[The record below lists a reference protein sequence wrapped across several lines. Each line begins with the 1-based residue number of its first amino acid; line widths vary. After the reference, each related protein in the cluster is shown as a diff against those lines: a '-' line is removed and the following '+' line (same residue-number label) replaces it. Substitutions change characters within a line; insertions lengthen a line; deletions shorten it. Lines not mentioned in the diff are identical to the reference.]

1 MKLRRLILSVIII
14 NLIITGWGLIILPTN
29 VDADK
34 IIKFGN
40 SGDVPDR
47 TLTIT
52 GNSAPYMDS
61 TTYFELP
68 NSRGLV
74 KSAELKI
81 SPLHLGSDYS
91 YFPKVDV
98 GIDGDVDWQFSGPG
112 YGDFGSQYKFS
123 DNSQSIYVNIPSAGT
138 NSAFSI
144 RIPWKATVTLTE
156 MTLDATSSPTKP
168 TDPSLKV
175 GDSSSSDVWAKT
187 GQFQTS
193 VPVTNFHDEINN
205 FLIANTTPEEDDY
218 GNEYVDVPLLF
229 SAVTGGQITASS
241 LNIKYD
247 WDAVIDKSPDSLD
260 LARRLNDLIQV
271 NTSGKYSGETKIYV
285 AVYSETPCTVKLSG
299 LQVEYNAAPMI
310 NKIPSD
316 FSVPEDSNRENLINL
331 STYVNDDYQK
341 SIYLDYEVVSY
352 TNSKYVDVD
361 IFDKWNLGV
370 VADKDPHTNWH
381 GSTDVVISARDAQ
394 GVRALSN
401 EFTVTISK
409 VNDPPKVWLPIPNL
423 NITANQSNFD
433 IDLDDPVMVEGIEG
447 YYFTDIDSPN
457 LYYKAIAAP
466 SAAESLILK
475 IASGNVLN
483 ITAVGE
489 YRLNIPVRIFCGDD
503 QFEIMKLSNY
513 NANGVYQ
520 DINVNITSSGGKTPP
535 FWSTLPN
542 VKISEDTILD
552 NWLNL
557 FDYVT
562 DFDDGN
568 ENLTFSV
575 VTVSNSAYMTISID
589 PDGNIDLL
597 PATNFDGTSIVYVK
611 VEDDEYN
618 YDIEDF
624 TIEMIPKNDLPVV
637 AFIKPTARQTLSGI
651 IEIQGSA
658 YDTEDMLQRVELR
671 FGEVGEEWIT
681 AQGTK
686 YWKYYWDSVPFAP
699 GSSKLV
705 TIYAR
710 AFDGMNNSA
719 EASVEIIVNNV
730 NTDADGDGVD
740 NSIDI
745 FPNDPSEWMDS
756 DSDGHGNNK
765 DAFPNNESEWAD
777 SDGDGFGDNIDLFP
791 YMASDW
797 IDTDGDGY
805 GDNSDVYPNDKSK
818 HALAGGSSG
827 DEAEED
833 DGSVTG
839 LLWMLVIIIIIINVL
854 IFIAYAMA
862 KRKEK
867 SLKKKK

>member
-14 NLIITGWGLIILPTN
+14 NLIITGWGLIIIPAN
-29 VDADK
+29 VDAEG
-34 IIKFGN
+34 ILKFGN
-40 SGDVPDR
+40 SGGVPDR
-47 TLTIT
+47 TLTIA

-61 TTYFELP
+61 TSYFELP

-74 KSAELKI
+74 KSAEFKI

-98 GIDGDVDWQFSGPG
+98 GIDGDIDWQFNGQG
-112 YGDFGSQYKFS
+112 YGDFGSQYEFS
-123 DNSQSIYVNIPSAGT
+123 SNQQSIFVNIPSGGT

-156 MTLDATSSPTKP
+156 MMLDATSSPTKP
-168 TDPSLKV
+168 TNPLLQVGSASSPS
-175 GDSSSSDVWAKT
+175 VWSYS
-187 GQFQTS
+187 GPFQTS

-205 FLIANTTPEEDDY
+205 FLIANKTPEEDTY

-229 SAVTGGQITASS
+229 SASIAGQITASS

-247 WDAVIDKSPDSLD
+247 WDAVVDKSPDSLD
-260 LARRLNDLIQV
+260 LARRLNDLIKV
-271 NTSGKYSGETKIYV
+271 NTSGKYSGKTKVYV

-299 LQVEYNAAPMI
+299 LDIVYNGAPQI
-310 NKIPSD
+310 NKIPSG
-316 FSVPEDSNRENLINL
+316 FSVPEDSYRENLINL
-331 STYVNDDYQK
+331 STYVIDDYQE
-341 SIYLDYEVVSY
+341 SIFLDYDVVSY
-352 TNSKYVDVD
+352 TNSEYVDVNV
-361 IFDKWNLGV
+361 FDKWNLGV
-370 VADKDPHTNWH
+370 VVEQDPHTHWY
-381 GSTDVVISARDAQ
+381 GSTDVVISATDSQ

-401 EFTVTISK
+401 EFTVTISE
-409 VNDPPKVWLPIPNL
+409 VNDPPEVWLPIPNL
-423 NITANQSNFD
+423 NITVNQSNFD
-433 IDLDDPVMVEGIEG
+433 IDLDDLTMSKGIEG

-457 LYYKAIAAP
+457 LYFKAIVAP

-475 IASGNVLN
+475 IESGNVLN

-489 YRLNIPVRIFCGDD
+489 YRLNIPVKIFCGDD
-503 QFEIMKLSNY
+503 QFEIMKLSDY
-513 NANGVYQ
+513 NAKGVYQ
-520 DINVNITSSGGKTPP
+520 EINVNITSSGGKTPP

-542 VKISEDTILD
+542 TEISEDTIYD

-562 DFDDGN
+562 DFDDSN

-589 PDGNIDLL
+589 PNGNIDLL
-597 PATNFDGTSIVYVK
+597 PASNFDGTSIVYLK

-618 YDIEDF
+618 FDIAGF
-624 TIEMIPKNDLPVV
+624 TIKMIPQNDLPVV
-637 AFIKPTARQTLSGI
+637 DIILPTARQQLSGI
-651 IEIQGSA
+651 ITIQGSA
-658 YDTEDMLQRVELR
+658 YDTENLLQKVELR
-671 FGEVGEEWIT
+671 FGEGSEEWVT

-686 YWKYYWDSVPFAP
+686 YWKYHWNSVPFAP
-699 GSSKLV
+699 GSPKLV
-705 TIYAR
+705 KVYAR
-710 AFDGMNNSA
+710 AFDGLNNSA
-719 EASVEIIVNNV
+719 VASVEIIVNNV

-740 NSIDI
+740 NAIDI

-756 DSDGHGNNK
+756 DNDGIGNNK
-765 DAFPNNESEWAD
+765 DAFENNESEWAD
-777 SDGDGFGDNIDLFP
+777 SDGDGYGDNIDAFP

-797 IDTDGDGY
+797 VDTDGDGY
-805 GDNSDVYPNDKSK
+805 GDNSDVYPNDASK
-818 HALAGGSSG
+818 YSLAGGGSS
-827 DEAEED
+827 DEADED

-839 LLWMLVIIIIIINVL
+839 LLWMLAIIIIIINVL